1 MPLVQTWILHA
12 KRRVKLWQHLNQF
25 WSKFPFLSHY
35 NSVGVLVGDLF
46 AAAAAA
52 AVLQYCVKLFL

>member
-1 MPLVQTWILHA
+1 MDITCKKKSEALA
-12 KRRVKLWQHLNQF
+12 HLNQF

>member
-1 MPLVQTWILHA
+1 MDITCKKKSEALA
-12 KRRVKLWQHLNQF
+12 HLNQF

-35 NSVGVLVGDLF
+35 NSVGVYGHFF

-52 AVLQYCVKLFL
+52 AVLQYCLKLFL

>member
-1 MPLVQTWILHA
+1 MDITCKKKSEALATLESVLVQISFSFSL
-12 KRRVKLWQHLNQF
+12 QF
-25 WSKFPFLSHY
+25 CWSFR
-35 NSVGVLVGDLF
+35 GDLF